1 MHSQF
6 HGYEAS
12 LGCLQRSLS
21 RLGLEYVDLWLMHW
35 PGPAWTTMNRES
47 SKLAQHG
54 PWHYAAAGH
63 GQDEIA
69 ALRAETWRAMEAAQ
83 RAGKARAIGVSNFT
97 VAHLEAL
104 KRTATVWPPAVNQVE
119 AHPLYPQT
127 ELKAYCDQEGIVL
140 QAYAALGGQDGSKAK
155 WQALGGHLLESAP
168 VITAAAAHEGAT
180 PAQVL
185 LRWALQR
192 GCAVIPKTANA
203 GRMAENA
210 AALGLRLTEE
220 EMRAIDALSGATADE
235 PGQGRLCWRT
245 DPLRMLE
252 FE

>member
-104 KRTATVWPPAVNQVE
+104 KRVAT
-119 AHPLYPQT
+119 L
-127 ELKAYCDQEGIVL
+127 
-140 QAYAALGGQDGSKAK
+140 AARVAD
-155 WQALGGHLLESAP
+155 
-168 VITAAAAHEGAT
+168 GAT
-180 PAQVL
+180 LNDAEAKEIATL
-185 LRWALQR
+185 LR
-192 GCAVIPKTANA
+192 A
-203 GRMAENA
+203 GGARS
-210 AALGLRLTEE
+210 
-220 EMRAIDALSGATADE
+220 AIELNITS
-235 PGQGRLCWRT
+235 
-245 DPLRMLE
+245 
-252 FE
+252 